1 MPDLSP
7 PRAAHEL
14 DLADRERRE
23 VVVQQEA
30 LLALP
35 LERLDHL
42 NVFGGSEGAG
52 HQRLR
57 LAAGKKRGAVRSG
70 QQADLTGHRA
80 DLVER
85 APVEALA
92 LDEDRPAELLLDHV
106 VQDGPHPRTMLG
118 PLPLGEGGDG
128 VLFDLVDGLALSE
141 LAADAERLVQG
152 RRKLLPD
159 RSRKF
164 LGPPRRRRDPRRLG
178 FADLLHQAPLGG
190 DDLLDLSVGDVDGIE
205 DLRLGYPAGS
215 ERFLVTWSTSTIV
228 MPSAVPA
235 TTISSWEAALCSWVG
250 LATSRPSTSA
260 TRAAPTGLSN
270 GQPEI
275 IRAAEA
281 PLMASTSGSL
291 APSADSTLPTI
302 CVSWV

>member
-1 MPDLSP
+1 
-7 PRAAHEL
+7 
-14 DLADRERRE
+14 
-23 VVVQQEA
+23 
-30 LLALP
+30 
-35 LERLDHL
+35 
-42 NVFGGSEGAG
+42 
-52 HQRLR
+52 
-57 LAAGKKRGAVRSG
+57 
-70 QQADLTGHRA
+70 
-80 DLVER
+80 
-85 APVEALA
+85 
-92 LDEDRPAELLLDHV
+92 
-106 VQDGPHPRTMLG
+106 
-118 PLPLGEGGDG
+118 
-128 VLFDLVDGLALSE
+128 LSE

-205 DLRLGYPAGS
+205 DLRLGYPRAAA
-215 ERFLVTWSTSTIV
+215 STITTA
-228 MPSAVPA
+228 SSVPA